1 MLKHYLSK
9 TIYSINQIYFCVYR
23 LKNIIKYTIILRAVI
38 FGKDNISYSIRFTE
52 VTLFIQHDIEKY
64 FKL

>member
-1 MLKHYLSK
+1 MLKRYLSK
-9 TIYSINQIYFCVYR
+9 TVYGINQMYFCVYR
-23 LKNIIKYTIILRAVI
+23 IKNIIKYTIVLRAVI
-38 FGKDNISYSIRFTE
+38 FGKDNISYSIRCTE